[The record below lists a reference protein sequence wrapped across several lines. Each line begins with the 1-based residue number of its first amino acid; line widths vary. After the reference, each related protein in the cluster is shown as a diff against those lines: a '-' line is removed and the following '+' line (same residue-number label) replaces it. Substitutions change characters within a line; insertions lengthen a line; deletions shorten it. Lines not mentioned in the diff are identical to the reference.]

1 MYIYIYMYVCMY
13 ARGGAPRHYK
23 GSSGSSGTVRHSAII
38 TFEYICRHV
47 KTYQNMV
54 SQTCSRCQ
62 CRYTCL
68 FLNTVPHSHSAGR
81 SAFGRRWTFPALAHV
96 GGSSDLSTSTMPS
109 WLRRVCERIFEV
121 PTGNRF
127 HLGPR
132 GRDSK
137 SLKAHQIDTMGCAQS
152 FQLSVTYPGQIG
164 LQNACN
170 ILYFTYFNWFF
181 KANKPMGYINIHI
194 SWYDMYITYL
204 MWYTYI
210 IYIYIIKYNI

>member
-1 MYIYIYMYVCMY
+1 MYNT
-13 ARGGAPRHYK
+13 RGGAPRHYK
-23 GSSGSSGTVRHSAII
+23 GSSGSSGTVRHSATI

-132 GRDSK
+132 GRDVSHCR
-137 SLKAHQIDTMGCAQS
+137 LTRLTPWGVPNH
-152 FQLSVTYPGQIG
+152 
-164 LQNACN
+164 
-170 ILYFTYFNWFF
+170 FN
-181 KANKPMGYINIHI
+181 
-194 SWYDMYITYL
+194 
-204 MWYTYI
+204 
-210 IYIYIIKYNI
+210 